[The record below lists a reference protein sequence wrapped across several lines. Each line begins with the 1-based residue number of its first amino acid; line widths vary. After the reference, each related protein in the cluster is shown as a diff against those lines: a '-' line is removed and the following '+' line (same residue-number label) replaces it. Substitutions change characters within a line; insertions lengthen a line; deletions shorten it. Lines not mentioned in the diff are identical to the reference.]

1 MSFFPDGVRVRVAQ
15 VKRESPGMRGTT
27 TRSITRM
34 RRNSKSE
41 RVLLMRLFY
50 HALATYWVLAEL
62 SDDRRPSPLPL
73 SREGERGE
81 KASVHALSPCGR
93 GWRAAPGEGV

>member
-1 MSFFPDGVRVRVAQ
+1 LPTAQNVAYGLVGGWEAALAFGPDGVRVRVAQ

-41 RVLLMRLFY
+41 RVVLMRPF
-50 HALATYWVLAEL
+50 
-62 SDDRRPSPLPL
+62 
-73 SREGERGE
+73 
-81 KASVHALSPCGR
+81 
-93 GWRAAPGEGV
+93 